1 MMAQT
6 EERFKLREAE
16 LEALVE
22 TKDNEIDQMI
32 EDHNKK
38 SATKLND
45 LRKFY
50 DEEKTRLE

>member
-6 EERFKLREAE
+6 EERFKQREAE

>member
-6 EERFKLREAE
+6 EERFKQREAE
-16 LEALVE
+16 IEALVV